1 MLIETLLLVR
11 QHYCFCRLKL
21 YIQTKLAQSAYFPKS
36 DKIGV
41 VNEMLN
47 FKIIEIMKTNE
58 IEGKLDVMELMAV
71 KGGIDGIDVVCKAQ
85 DSGVICTSG
94 AVAI

>member
-1 MLIETLLLVR
+1 
-11 QHYCFCRLKL
+11 
-21 YIQTKLAQSAYFPKS
+21 
-36 DKIGV
+36 
-41 VNEMLN
+41 MLN

-71 KGGIDGIDVVCKAQ
+71 KGGIDGIDVECKAQ